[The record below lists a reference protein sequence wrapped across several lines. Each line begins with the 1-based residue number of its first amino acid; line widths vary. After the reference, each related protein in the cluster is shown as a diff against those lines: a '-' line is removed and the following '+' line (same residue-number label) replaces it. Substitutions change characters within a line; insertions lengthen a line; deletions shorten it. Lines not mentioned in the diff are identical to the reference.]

1 MPPPHH
7 STTPREG
14 EGAGPLFALLLS
26 QAESEK
32 VAQAIAVDSKA
43 KHPAVLNIGECSSYA
58 LSKFTGEPLLFIGE
72 EFAKTD
78 VAQVI

>member
-1 MPPPHH
+1 
-7 STTPREG
+7 
-14 EGAGPLFALLLS
+14 
-26 QAESEK
+26 
-32 VAQAIAVDSKA
+32 VDSKA